1 MFYWLS
7 MRAKY
12 EVAMS
17 YDSNFM
23 DKVTFCLSRHTDM
36 IKTRCPEFH
45 DDTEK
50 YYICVD
56 RNTSKS
62 KNPIIISFT
71 SLLKAKHI
79 SEKEI

>member
-23 DKVTFCLSRHTDM
+23 DKVTLCLPRHTDM

-45 DDTEK
+45 SDTEK
-50 YYICVD
+50 YYNCVD
-56 RNTSKS
+56 RNTSKF
-62 KNPIIISFT
+62 KNH
-71 SLLKAKHI
+71 LLHC
-79 SEKEI
+79 